1 MGSYGMFKVRVMPLR
16 LRDELD
22 LEVRVLISSE
32 ANDLSLRSKK
42 EKNYYMA
49 KKRVVLTT
57 RQWLRHRVVR
67 STDASSRQRLKM
79 LCDL

>member
-1 MGSYGMFKVRVMPLR
+1 MFKVKVMPLR

-22 LEVRVLISSE
+22 LEIRLLISSE

-49 KKRVVLTT
+49 KPSTTLTT
-57 RQWLRHRVVR
+57 RQRFRQGDIR
-67 STDASSRQRLKM
+67 CIDANSRQRLKM
-79 LCDL
+79 